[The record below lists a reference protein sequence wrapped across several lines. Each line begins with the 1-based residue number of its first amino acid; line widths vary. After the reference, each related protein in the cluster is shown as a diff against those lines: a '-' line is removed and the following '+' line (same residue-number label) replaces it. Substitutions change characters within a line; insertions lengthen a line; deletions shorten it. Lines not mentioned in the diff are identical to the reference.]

1 MTIYPPWPLKKAR
14 ITTWIT
20 PEKEPHPNEKT
31 TQVSS
36 EYDIHRAPYVFHF
49 PVRPLSTRNDPS
61 VFALSFIQFSV
72 CVSRFAIRSAEKF
85 SAPSVSE

>member
-31 TQVSS
+31 T
-36 EYDIHRAPYVFHF
+36 HC
-49 PVRPLSTRNDPS
+49 
-61 VFALSFIQFSV
+61 FAYTLTEAGIF
-72 CVSRFAIRSAEKF
+72 
-85 SAPSVSE
+85 